1 MKSAQSEVVV
11 FVCVVPRYG
20 ESSWVN
26 GTKVDI
32 DTYGT
37 TDATDLTALMSE
49 VYQNGPI
56 ACYSKCRQ

>member
-1 MKSAQSEVVV
+1 ML
-11 FVCVVPRYG
+11 VCFFCFRYG

-26 GTKVDI
+26 GTKVYV

-37 TDATDLTALMSE
+37 TDATDLNALMSE

-56 ACYSKCRQ
+56 ACYSKFYYITTI